1 MPAAGTCSVRLYLPL
16 FILIAVY
23 TGRRKEAILSLRWC
37 DVNLTEGIIDF
48 ESTQRRTNKRRG
60 RTRISKRLVPH
71 LMRARQRGTDLGY
84 VLHIDGKRIGDL
96 KKSLRAAARAGVN
109 DVSPH
114 VFRHTAATW
123 LMKNGTR
130 TWEAAQFL
138 AVSEKVLNEVYGH
151 FHPDFQAQAAANIS
165 RRDQCR

>member
-60 RTRISKRLVPH
+60 RTRISKRLVP
-71 LMRARQRGTDLGY
+71 
-84 VLHIDGKRIGDL
+84 I
-96 KKSLRAAARAGVN
+96 
-109 DVSPH
+109 
-114 VFRHTAATW
+114 
-123 LMKNGTR
+123 
-130 TWEAAQFL
+130 
-138 AVSEKVLNEVYGH
+138 
-151 FHPDFQAQAAANIS
+151 
-165 RRDQCR
+165 